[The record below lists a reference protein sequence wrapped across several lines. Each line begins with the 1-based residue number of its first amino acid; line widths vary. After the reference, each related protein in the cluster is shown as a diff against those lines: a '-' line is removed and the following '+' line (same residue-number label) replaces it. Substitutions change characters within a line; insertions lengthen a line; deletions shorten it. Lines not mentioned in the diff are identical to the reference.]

1 VTQDVSTTGYT
12 TPAYN
17 EGPDDSSSTKD
28 VAKDQAAGVA
38 GSAKDAGQHVAGVA
52 KDQAGNVAAE
62 ATRQARDV
70 VGQARSELSQQAS
83 DQQQRVA
90 GGLRSIGTELG
101 SMADNSD
108 QSGVASD
115 LARQAAAK
123 AHEVADWLEQR
134 DPSSLLDEVKGF
146 ARRRPGAFLAIALGA
161 GLAAGR
167 LTRGLKD
174 EASGPDISS
183 TSGYGSNGGRS
194 AAGYSTPA
202 EYRTSTGAGYQE
214 ATPVATAGGYT
225 QQTGGYSEPAGG
237 YTETVPVETTY
248 SATETYPATET
259 STGAGY
265 QETTPAGYDERLST
279 GEVIESPAYS
289 DESTPVEKTTYT
301 DEERR

>member
-12 TPAYN
+12 NPTYT

-28 VAKDQAAGVA
+28 VAKEQAAGVA

-70 VGQARSELSQQAS
+70 LGQARAEMAQQAS

-90 GGLRSIGTELG
+90 GGLRSLG
-101 SMADNSD
+101 SELSSMAESSN
-108 QSGVASD
+108 QSGVATD
-115 LARQAAAK
+115 LARQASTT

-134 DPSSLLDEVKGF
+134 DPGSLLNEVKSF

-174 EASGPDISS
+174 EAASPDVS
-183 TSGYGSNGGRS
+183 TGSATGYGSNGYSTAADYRTPNEYRAGTT
-194 AAGYSTPA
+194 AGYPQGTPA
-202 EYRTSTGAGYQE
+202 PA
-214 ATPVATAGGYT
+214 AGGYV
-225 QQTGGYSEPAGG
+225 E
-237 YTETVPVETTY
+237 VVDVETEY
-248 SATETYPATET
+248 PATEAYPATET
-259 STGAGY
+259 YRTT
-265 QETTPAGYDERLST
+265 ETYPVTETATGYDERLST
-279 GEVIESPAYS
+279 GEVIESPAYRG
-289 DESTPVEKTTYT
+289 EPTGTEPPPVEKTTYT